1 MSRLLRYTL
10 EWEQNTAP
18 APAGGKGGAMAR
30 KNTHNTK
37 GKIIEAAWDLFY
49 RQGYDDTT
57 VEEIIAASGSSRG
70 SFYHYFEGK
79 DALLSSLSY
88 LFDRKYEE
96 LSSTLDPNMDR
107 FDQLMYLNRELFTM
121 IENSISLDLLARL
134 YSSQL
139 VTRGDKHLLD
149 HNRIYYK
156 LLRQIVL
163 EGQQRGEL
171 REDLPV
177 SEMVRVYALCE
188 RALIYDWCLSEGDYS
203 LQQYGRT
210 MMPLFFGSFRAQPK

>member
-1 MSRLLRYTL
+1 
-10 EWEQNTAP
+10 
-18 APAGGKGGAMAR
+18 MAR

-57 VEEIIAASGSSRG
+57 VEEIIAASGTSRG

-79 DALLSSLSY
+79 DALLS
-88 LFDRKYEE
+88 
-96 LSSTLDPNMDR
+96 
-107 FDQLMYLNRELFTM
+107 
-121 IENSISLDLLARL
+121 SISLDLLARL

>member
-1 MSRLLRYTL
+1 
-10 EWEQNTAP
+10 
-18 APAGGKGGAMAR
+18 MAK
-30 KNTHNTK
+30 KNTRDTK
-37 GKIIEAAWDLFY
+37 GRIIQAAWDLFY

-57 VEEIIAASGSSRG
+57 VEEIIAASGTSRG

-96 LSSTLDPNMDR
+96 LFPNLDPDTDR
-107 FDQLMYLNRELFTM
+107 FEQLMYLNRELFAM
-121 IENSISLDLLARL
+121 IENSVSLDLLARL

-139 VTRGDKHLLD
+139 ITRGDKHLMD
-149 HNRIYYK
+149 HNRTYYK
-156 LLRQIVL
+156 LLRRIVL
-163 EGQQRGEL
+163 EGQERGEL
-171 REDLPV
+171 RGDVTV

-203 LQQYGRT
+203 LLQYGKT
-210 MMPLFFGSFRAQPK
+210 MMPMFFGGFRA